1 MVRSERMCCIKRQL
15 LSRVST
21 WSNIN
26 SSWPWNFLLHSLT
39 LGKGQMLAGMG
50 KGEKTFPFRLDSK
63 RVTINWKQWKHLHPK
78 SVVSLDGNTRVK
90 GLHISESRNCH
101 CAPCRGH
108 NTHKAPRRPRG
119 VGSDEF
125 GSQGAPSVCVRM
137 SETVYTQTAFGKIMR
152 NGPISESRHWSVKR
166 THKIWWTWT
175 SSHTPMKH
183 AFGSSHIVKY

>member
-1 MVRSERMCCIKRQL
+1 MRSERMCCIKRKKL
-15 LSRVST
+15 LSRAST
-21 WSNIN
+21 WNNIN

-50 KGEKTFPFRLDSK
+50 KGEKHSHLDS
-63 RVTINWKQWKHLHPK
+63 RVKALWLAGNNENT
-78 SVVSLDGNTRVK
+78 SSFVSLDGNTRVK

-101 CAPCRGH
+101 RAPCRGH
-108 NTHKAPRRPRG
+108 NTHTAPWRPRG

-175 SSHTPMKH
+175 SSQTPMKH